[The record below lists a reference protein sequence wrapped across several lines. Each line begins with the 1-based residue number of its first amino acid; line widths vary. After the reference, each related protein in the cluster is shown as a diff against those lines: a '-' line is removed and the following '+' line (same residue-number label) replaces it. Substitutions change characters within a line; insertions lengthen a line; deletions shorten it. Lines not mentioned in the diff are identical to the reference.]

1 MFCYDNNL
9 FYPVYISNENFES
22 CMDLLIMSIL
32 FLFHYVY
39 MKSLADLCAIRQK
52 IKIKNT
58 FASIICNVLVVK
70 EFW

>member
-9 FYPVYISNENFES
+9 LYPVYISNENFES

-39 MKSLADLCAIRQK
+39 IKILADLCAIRQK
-52 IKIKNT
+52 IKNI

-70 EFW
+70 EW

>member
-9 FYPVYISNENFES
+9 LYPVYISNENFES

-39 MKSLADLCAIRQK
+39 IKILADLCAIRQK
-52 IKIKNT
+52 IKN
-58 FASIICNVLVVK
+58 
-70 EFW
+70 